1 MDLGL
6 KGKSVF
12 VAAASKGLGKAS
24 ALEFAREGARVTIAS
39 RNLRELEKAAAEIE
53 AATGSKVHTT
63 QLDVTDGKQISRAIE
78 EAADFGGGL
87 DVLVTNAG
95 GPPVGKIDQFSDEVW
110 VQAFELNLMSAVRLI
125 RTSLPYMRERG
136 GGRIVT
142 ITSSSIKQP
151 IPGLILSN
159 TFRAGING
167 LTKTLSIELAPDK
180 ILVNTVAPGR
190 IATERVAEL
199 DRLKAEQ
206 TGVPVEEVRVEWMSQ
221 IPLGRYGSPEEFG
234 RVVAFLGSFA
244 NSYITG
250 QAILVDGGMVKAL

>member
-1 MDLGL
+1 
-6 KGKSVF
+6 
-12 VAAASKGLGKAS
+12 
-24 ALEFAREGARVTIAS
+24 
-39 RNLRELEKAAAEIE
+39 
-53 AATGSKVHTT
+53 
-63 QLDVTDGKQISRAIE
+63 
-78 EAADFGGGL
+78 
-87 DVLVTNAG
+87 
-95 GPPVGKIDQFSDEVW
+95 
-110 VQAFELNLMSAVRLI
+110 
-125 RTSLPYMRERG
+125 MRERG